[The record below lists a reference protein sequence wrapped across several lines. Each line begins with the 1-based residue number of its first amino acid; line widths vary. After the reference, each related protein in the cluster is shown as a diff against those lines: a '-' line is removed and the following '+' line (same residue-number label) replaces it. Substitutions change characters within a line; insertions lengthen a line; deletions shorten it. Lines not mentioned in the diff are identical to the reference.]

1 MEAKFK
7 IGETLIITDDP
18 DESKRG
24 KEVVV
29 VDTFHFIRKSKV
41 SESAVDL
48 WEYKVKDETR
58 IMGWISEYH
67 LESLIKT
74 KNKEVMNKSTN
85 KYRHKW
91 VDPFD
96 APFTYIC
103 SKCGKHK
110 IKETMYTA
118 TYYDENM
125 NPLGSK
131 SPECVSKQPS

>member
-1 MEAKFK
+1 
-7 IGETLIITDDP
+7 
-18 DESKRG
+18 
-24 KEVVV
+24 
-29 VDTFHFIRKSKV
+29 
-41 SESAVDL
+41 
-48 WEYKVKDETR
+48 
-58 IMGWISEYH
+58 
-67 LESLIKT
+67 
-74 KNKEVMNKSTN
+74 MNKSTN

-91 VDPFD
+91 VEPFD

-131 SPECVSKQPS
+131 SPECVSKQPSILTRNEENSRFIIQWNWRSGTCCGMDGMGKSVSLRNK

>member
-1 MEAKFK
+1 ME
-7 IGETLIITDDP
+7 ICI
-18 DESKRG
+18 
-24 KEVVV
+24 
-29 VDTFHFIRKSKV
+29 
-41 SESAVDL
+41 
-48 WEYKVKDETR
+48 
-58 IMGWISEYH
+58 
-67 LESLIKT
+67 LESNNRAFPGYSGEAHN
-74 KNKEVMNKSTN
+74 NKVMNKSTN

-91 VDPFD
+91 VEPFD

>member
-74 KNKEVMNKSTN
+74 NQKGTL
-85 KYRHKW
+85 W
-91 VDPFD
+91 
-96 APFTYIC
+96 IQ
-103 SKCGKHK
+103 
-110 IKETMYTA
+110 IYTRSV
-118 TYYDENM
+118 N
-125 NPLGSK
+125 
-131 SPECVSKQPS
+131 

>member
-7 IGETLIITDDP
+7 IGEALIITDDP

-91 VDPFD
+91 VEPFD

>member
-1 MEAKFK
+1 MYDSIRVKPCKFLK
-7 IGETLIITDDP
+7 NIQEL
-18 DESKRG
+18 
-24 KEVVV
+24 
-29 VDTFHFIRKSKV
+29 RK
-41 SESAVDL
+41 
-48 WEYKVKDETR
+48 TR
-58 IMGWISEYH
+58 IE
-67 LESLIKT
+67 
-74 KNKEVMNKSTN
+74 MNKSTN

-91 VDPFD
+91 VEPFD

-131 SPECVSKQPS
+131 SPECVSKQPSIRIKK

>member
-1 MEAKFK
+1 MPFLNVRDM
-7 IGETLIITDDP
+7 TNLN
-18 DESKRG
+18 
-24 KEVVV
+24 V
-29 VDTFHFIRKSKV
+29 KSTPN
-41 SESAVDL
+41 D
-48 WEYKVKDETR
+48 
-58 IMGWISEYH
+58 I
-67 LESLIKT
+67 
-74 KNKEVMNKSTN
+74 VMNKSTN

-91 VDPFD
+91 VEPFD

-131 SPECVSKQPS
+131 SPECVSKQPSIQNRYEQDRKIGGRV